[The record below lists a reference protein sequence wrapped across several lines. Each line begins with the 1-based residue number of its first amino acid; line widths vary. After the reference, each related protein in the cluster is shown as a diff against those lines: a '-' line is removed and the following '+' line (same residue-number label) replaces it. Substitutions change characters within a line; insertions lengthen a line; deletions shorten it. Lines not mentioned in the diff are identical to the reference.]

1 MKRAFLTAAALLGLL
16 IWVAAPAGANHGPP
30 TILSLGAINGNGAE
44 PAILNGNSSDGTKVW
59 FSSEEQLVAGDTD
72 TLSDIYERAG
82 GVTTQISV
90 GPNGYNG
97 DYVAGFKGASED
109 GSHVFMQTNEPLVAS
124 DTDGNCGIGDVFT
137 GTCYDVYEYSNG
149 TTTLVSGGGNG
160 SFHVSYRGNSADG
173 SRVFFR
179 TEEQLSPSDTDDEG
193 DIYQRFA
200 GNTTLLTTGPSG
212 GNGPF
217 EGHWRGSS
225 RDGTHVFFDTDE
237 SLVSSDTDTSSDT
250 YDRSGST
257 TTLLSTG
264 PAGGNGAFDAAFR
277 GSSKDGSHVFIET
290 DEKLVASD
298 TDSAI
303 DVYDR
308 SGGTTTPISTGNGSG
323 DSLYEGTSDGGTRVF
338 FTTTDQLSPS
348 DTDNQRDVYERSG
361 GTSTLVSTGPTGGN
375 GSAEA
380 IFEGA
385 SADGSVVVFGTNE
398 SLVAADTDGRFD
410 LYQRS
415 GGTTTLVSTGSGSFN
430 GSFDAYFRDLS
441 SDGKR
446 VIFET
451 AEPLE
456 SSDTDMFPDVYER
469 YSNATTRI
477 STGASGGNGGQISVF
492 TGASD
497 DATRVFFQ
505 TGEQLDAADTDSQS
519 DVYQAAVTSGYARP
533 KAATPLVVPLVPSY
547 QNCATTNRAHA
558 PMLSYASCNPPVQE
572 TTRLQVG
579 TPDANQTPV
588 KSVSTVKFVT
598 EIGNPS
604 TPADEADVAIVADV
618 NDVYTKPPN
627 TAPLVDYTG
636 EVGVRVDLQITDKS
650 NGSVPQDPGTAT
662 NFLAGFTVPCV
673 ATADTTAGASC
684 VLSTTAD
691 TLVPGMVKEGARTMW
706 QLGQVFVTD
715 GGADNQALT
724 DPNSVFMRQG
734 IFVP

>member
-1 MKRAFLTAAALLGLL
+1 M
-16 IWVAAPAGANHGPP
+16 
-30 TILSLGAINGNGAE
+30 
-44 PAILNGNSSDGTKVW
+44 
-59 FSSEEQLVAGDTD
+59 
-72 TLSDIYERAG
+72 
-82 GVTTQISV
+82 

-137 GTCYDVYEYSNG
+137 GLCYDVYEYSNG

-160 SFHVSYRGNSADG
+160 SFHVSFRGNSADG

-237 SLVSSDTDTSSDT
+237 SLVPSDTDTSSDT

-290 DEKLVASD
+290 DERLVASD

-361 GTSTLVSTGPTGGN
+361 GTSTLISTGPTGGN

-497 DATRVFFQ
+497 DATRGVLPDRRAARRRRH
-505 TGEQLDAADTDSQS
+505 GRAVRRLPGGGHVGLRAAEGGDA
-519 DVYQAAVTSGYARP
+519 VGRAAGALLP
-533 KAATPLVVPLVPSY
+533 
-547 QNCATTNRAHA
+547 CITTNRAHA
-558 PMLSYASCNPPVQE
+558 PCSTIASCNPPVQE

-579 TPDANQTPV
+579 TPDANQAPV

-627 TAPLVDYTG
+627 TARWSTTPG
-636 EVGVRVDLQITDKS
+636 EVGVRVDLQLTDKS
-650 NGSVPQDPGTAT
+650 NGSVPQDPGTVT
-662 NFLAGFTVPCV
+662 NFLAGFTVPCA

-691 TLVPGMVKEGARTMW
+691 TLVPGMVKEGRARC
-706 QLGQVFVTD
+706 GSS
-715 GGADNQALT
+715 GR
-724 DPNSVFMRQG
+724 SS
-734 IFVP
+734 